1 MRIQQ
6 YRLQVYIPSFSDM
19 YIVLMCYN
27 VYRILDTMNVP
38 YETVDVLADPEI
50 RAGIKIFSS
59 WPTIPQLYINGEFIG
74 GSDIMLEMYQSGEL
88 AEMCEIANAN

>member
-1 MRIQQ
+1 
-6 YRLQVYIPSFSDM
+6 M